1 MTIKLPKE
9 LQNTTAVYS
18 HVLELFEHLIKG
30 RNITMTH
37 TEDLLTL
44 TGSERSFTFDVDYNG
59 AGKATFP
66 VDPCEYRGTVPVMT
80 SMLMEEYVDWFGS
93 IIQQA
98 VDYVDPESALLFKS
112 EQHDDSNITEDDV
125 HNYKIDWNKWH
136 DTVKESLDAFEF
148 DNAADTCK
156 KLGLTLFPECDED
169 DVTVKAGFLRQD
181 IEQIVERLI
190 ALHELQWDG
199 HTISD
204 DGYKIFEKCHAYRD
218 TDGELYAG
226 LKLRQTLSDN
236 YFEPRIEIRVVK
248 CEKDIPWFNINL
260 IAVGQFF

>member
-1 MTIKLPKE
+1 MTIKLPKK

-18 HVLELFEHLIKG
+18 HVLELFEHLING

-44 TGSERSFTFDVDYNG
+44 TGSERSFTFDMDYSSTG
-59 AGKATFP
+59 SATFP
-66 VDPCEYRGTVPVMT
+66 VDPCKYRGKLPVIP
-80 SMLMEEYVDWFGS
+80 SMLMEEYVDCFGS

-112 EQHDDSNITEDDV
+112 EQREESNLTEEDV
-125 HNYKIDWNKWH
+125 HNYKIDWNQWH

-156 KLGLTLFPECDED
+156 QLGLTLLQECDED
-169 DVTVKAGFLRQD
+169 DLEVKAGVLRQD
-181 IEQIVERLI
+181 IETIVERLI
-190 ALHELQWDG
+190 ALYELNWDG
-199 HTISD
+199 KTIGD
-204 DGYKIFEKCHAYRD
+204 DGYKIFDKCHAYRD
-218 TDGELYAG
+218 TDGQLYAG
-226 LKLRQTLSDN
+226 LKFQQTNSDN
-236 YFEPRIEIRVVK
+236 FFDPRVEVRVVE
-248 CEKDIPWFNINL
+248 CENGIPWFNINL

>member
-1 MTIKLPKE
+1 MNIKLPQE

-18 HVLELFEHLIKG
+18 DVMELFEHLIKG

-37 TEDLLTL
+37 TVEELVL
-44 TGSERSFTFDVDYNG
+44 TGSERSFTFDLYYSG
-59 AGKATFP
+59 GECATFP
-66 VDPCEYRGTVPVMT
+66 VDPCKYRGKLSVKP
-80 SMLMEEYVDWFGS
+80 SMLMEEYVDKFGD

-98 VDYVDPESALLFKS
+98 IDYVDPESALLFKS
-112 EQHDDSNITEDDV
+112 EPHYESNITEDDV

-148 DNAADTCK
+148 DNAADACK
-156 KLGLTLFPECDED
+156 MLGLTWFQDCDED
-169 DVTVKAGFLRQD
+169 DLEVKAGYLRED

-190 ALHELQWDG
+190 ALHELKWDG
-199 HTISD
+199 KTFGE

-226 LKLRQTLSDN
+226 LKLRQTMSENL
-236 YFEPRIEIRVVK
+236 FEPRFEIRLVK
-248 CEKDIPWFNINL
+248 CEKEMPWFNINL